1 MELRHLRYF
10 VTVADEE
17 NISRA
22 SARLRISQPAVSR
35 QIKDLEDE
43 LGTPLFMRAKTGMHL
58 TRAGTAFLAHARD
71 LLRRA
76 NSAVEELQQFSKP
89 AKAELVIGV
98 ITPVLTGT
106 LTPALRCFHQRHPKV
121 ELRITEKSPGEQVKA
136 LRAGELD
143 AALVGQ
149 ACAALGNEFEIV
161 PLRRLPLAA
170 VLPDDHLLALRK
182 RIRLAELANE
192 SFIGLDDEA
201 YPVRS
206 ESVCAIC
213 QAAGFTPQF
222 RSRADSVAVLLAQVA
237 AGKGVALLPV
247 EAGSMP
253 HPQTRFIPLAKPA
266 PEVVSS
272 ALLRHG
278 HNISALADLLEC
290 CREVR

>member
-43 LGTPLFMRAKTGMHL
+43 LGTALFVRGKAGMQL
-58 TRAGTAFLAHARD
+58 TPAGSAFLAHARD

-76 NSAVEELQQFSKP
+76 NSAVEQLQQFRVP
-89 AKAELVIGV
+89 AKQQLVIGV

-106 LTPALRCFHQRHPKV
+106 LTPALRRFHQRHPKV
-121 ELRITEKSPGEQVKA
+121 EVRIIEKSPGEQVKA
-136 LRAGELD
+136 LRAGKLD

-149 ACAALGNEFEIV
+149 ACEALRSEFEIV
-161 PLRRLPLAA
+161 PLRRLPLAV

-182 RIRLAELANE
+182 RIRLAELADE
-192 SFIGLDDEA
+192 PFVGLDDEE
-201 YPVRS
+201 YPVRT
-206 ESVCAIC
+206 ETVCRAC

-222 RSRADSVAVLLAQVA
+222 RHHADSVAALLAQVA
-237 AGKGVALLPV
+237 AGKGVALIPA
-247 EAGSMP
+247 EAGLMP

-278 HNISALADLLEC
+278 HNTSALADLLEYC
-290 CREVR
+290 QAVR